1 MKSKDLK
8 IIAVILAV
16 ALLFT
21 VIASNAVSVAS
32 IVFLA
37 KNEIEAAPAAPQ
49 QQQQAQQQTQ
59 QPQQQQSTQTT
70 PDANTSTTPD
80 ANTSTTPDANTS
92 TTPDANT
99 STTPDANT
107 STTPDTNKPAD
118 ADKGPAAAK
127 KSDKEVLDIYT
138 TLLNKA
144 KKDKPAYK
152 KVEYQELPSDANSR
166 IISKGSGLVGTL
178 LNLVDTLGIMTDKA
192 TAEADPEI
200 VEKGSDMKW
209 FPVYK
214 CEKGCY
220 LTDTSAIR
228 ETKYEDLGNGKA
240 RVTIVLKDE
249 QNPEPMA
256 EGASTSPS
264 KTGAMFAPLSKADID
279 ETVNGGV
286 VKAVIVGVT
295 YSLTYHDCTAIVE
308 YDTKTNQI
316 IKLEQYM
323 NVAISGGGKIFG
335 VSEIKIDKQEL
346 VNTMVITDFQ
356 Y

>member
-16 ALLFT
+16 ALVFT

-37 KNEIEAAPAAPQ
+37 KNEIAAAPAAPQ
-49 QQQQAQQQTQ
+49 QQQA
-59 QPQQQQSTQTT
+59 QPQQQQQQAQPQQQQQAQPQQQVEQTT
-70 PDANTSTTPD
+70 APAGDSGSTATTPSGD
-80 ANTSTTPDANTS
+80 SGSTGTTPQET
-92 TTPDANT
+92 
-99 STTPDANT
+99 
-107 STTPDTNKPAD
+107 KPA
-118 ADKGPAAAK
+118 GNNGGAATAE
-127 KSDKEVLDIYT
+127 KSAKEVLDIYT

-144 KKDKPAYK
+144 KKDKPGYK

-166 IISKGSGLVGTL
+166 VISKGSGLVGTL

-192 TAEADPEI
+192 TAEADPDI
-200 VEKGSDMKW
+200 SEKGSDMRW
-209 FPVYK
+209 FPVNK

-220 LTDTSAIR
+220 LTDAGFIK
-228 ETKYEDLGNGKA
+228 EHKYEDLGNGKA
-240 RVTIVLKDE
+240 RITIVLKDE
-249 QNPEPMA
+249 ANPEPMA

-295 YSLTYHDCTAIVE
+295 YSLTYHDCKAVVE

-346 VNTMVITDFQ
+346 INTMVITDFQ